1 MSKKDTKQIITDEM
15 QLADRA
21 VEIDT
26 STQNKEMREII
37 SALKATIKANNIS
50 ALSAPAIGYNRRI
63 FCVSFSDSE
72 IKTFINPIIIPGGE
86 LTISKETCTSIPGK
100 TFIIP
105 RNTEVSVMYQDPLGR
120 AQSRK
125 LKGVAASVFQ
135 HEIHHL
141 DGLLI
146 SDIGLEI
153 DKDFENASLE
163 EQEEVIKA
171 YLESLDLTSK
181 ALQEEIQ
188 NNEELKRLSDGIE
201 FITKVQTGEVELI
214 GDNPVEKAN

>member
-1 MSKKDTKQIITDEM
+1 MKKNVKEIITDEM
-15 QLADRA
+15 QLFERA

-26 STQNKEMREII
+26 RTQNKEMREII
-37 SALKATIKANNIS
+37 SALKKTIKENDIS

-86 LTISKETCTSIPGK
+86 LTISRETCQSIPGK
-100 TFIIP
+100 TFLVP
-105 RNTEVSVMYQDPLGR
+105 RNTEVSIMYQDPLGR
-120 AQSRK
+120 PQSRK
-125 LKGVAASVFQ
+125 LRGIAASVFQ

-153 DKDFENASLE
+153 DEQFDNASSE
-163 EQEEVIKA
+163 EQEEVIQA
-171 YLESLDLTSK
+171 FLESLDLASK
-181 ALQEEIQ
+181 EIKKEI
-188 NNEELKRLSDGIE
+188 NADSELKKLSDGID
-201 FITKVQTGEVELI
+201 FITKVQTGEIELVEE
-214 GDNPVEKAN
+214 PVE